1 MIRINLLGV
10 AKPVAQA
17 AGPAEGIAP
26 EAIIIPGALFVVLA
40 LIAGFVFWYLN
51 GQITSLNTELAK
63 QQREKTRLAGVAD
76 QNKKYE
82 AQKNQLEQEKKVIES
97 LQSSRVGPVEM
108 MHVLGL
114 LANRSNNLYL
124 LSVSSTSGRLV
135 MDGQASSTD
144 AIADFIGS
152 LQRSGSFDDV
162 QLRKSYEDDVKK
174 RVNFKFNLDC
184 VFKQSATGTPTA
196 PAGQGATSPAPP
208 PRRAGL

>member
-1 MIRINLLGV
+1 MIKINLLGI

-40 LIAGFVFWYLN
+40 LIAGFVFWYVN
-51 GQITSLNTELAK
+51 GQITGLRTELAK
-63 QQREKTRLAGVAD
+63 QQREKARLAGIME
-76 QNKKYE
+76 QNKLYE
-82 AQKNQLEQEKKVIES
+82 ARLNQLQLRINTIQT
-97 LQSSRVGPVEM
+97 LQNSRVGPVEM

-124 LSVSSTSGRLV
+124 LSVSNNAGRLV
-135 MDGQASSTD
+135 MNGQASSTD
-144 AIADFIGS
+144 AIANFIGS

-162 QLRKSYEDDVKK
+162 QLRKSYEDDLNKHLS
-174 RVNFKFNLDC
+174 FKFNLDC
-184 VFKQSATGTPTA
+184 VFKQTTTGTPTP
-196 PAGQGATSPAPP
+196 PAGQKPGSPAPP

>member
-10 AKPVAQA
+10 AKPVSQV
-17 AGPAEGIAP
+17 AGPSEGIAP

-40 LIAGFVFWYLN
+40 LIAGFVFWYLT
-51 GQITSLNTELAK
+51 GQINGLNTELAK
-63 QQREKTRLAGVAD
+63 QQREKARLAGVAA
-76 QNKKYE
+76 QNLKYE
-82 AQKNQLEQEKKVIES
+82 QQKNQLEQEKRVIES
-97 LQSSRVGPVEM
+97 LQNSRVGPVEM

-114 LANRSNNLYL
+114 LANRNNNLYL
-124 LSVSSTSGRLV
+124 LSVSNTAGRLV

-144 AIADFIGS
+144 AIADFVGS

-174 RVNFKFNLDC
+174 HVNFKFNLDC
-184 VFKQSATGTPTA
+184 VFKQSATGTPTT
-196 PAGQGATSPAPP
+196 PAGQSAGSPAPP

>member
-1 MIRINLLGV
+1 MIKINLLGV

-17 AGPAEGIAP
+17 AGPSEGIAP

-40 LIAGFVFWYLN
+40 LIAGFVYWYLN
-51 GQITSLNTELAK
+51 SQINALGTELAK
-63 QQREKTRLAGVAD
+63 QQREKARLAGIME
-76 QNKKYE
+76 QNKHYE
-82 AQKNQLEQEKKVIES
+82 EQLNQLHLRINTIQM
-97 LQSSRVGPVEM
+97 LQNSRVGPVEM

-124 LSVSSTSGRLV
+124 LSVSNTAGRLV

-144 AIADFIGS
+144 AIANFIGS

-162 QLRKSYEDDVKK
+162 QLTKSYEDDQYK
-174 RVNFKFNLDC
+174 RVNFKFNLNC
-184 VFKQSATGTPTA
+184 VFKQSATGTPAA
-196 PAGQGATSPAPP
+196 PAGQGASSPAPP

>member
-10 AKPVAQA
+10 AKPVSQV
-17 AGPAEGIAP
+17 AGPSEGIAP

-40 LIAGFVFWYLN
+40 LIAGFVFWYLT
-51 GQITSLNTELAK
+51 GQINGLNTELAK
-63 QQREKTRLAGVAD
+63 QQREKTRLAGVAA
-76 QNKKYE
+76 QNLKYE
-82 AQKNQLEQEKKVIES
+82 QQKNQLEQEKRVIES
-97 LQSSRVGPVEM
+97 LQNSRVGPVEM

-114 LANRSNNLYL
+114 LANRNNNLYL
-124 LSVSSTSGRLV
+124 LSVSNTAGRLV

-144 AIADFIGS
+144 AIADFVGS

-184 VFKQSATGTPTA
+184 VFKQSATGTPTT
-196 PAGQGATSPAPP
+196 PAGQSAGSPAPP